1 MPSQESLIALFA
13 ALPLVVVVT
22 ILIGNALPN
31 GAITITSGAAV
42 IAFTTFFLTGG
53 YGVADHPSSSSVTTP
68 LAWVSAI
75 ILLLAAWTLA
85 SADAARAH
93 YWGWLA
99 LLSVTAYLSFWA
111 ILTITAQ
118 PAPCLI
124 TPSAIGPIVVSCVAP
139 SASLQLL
146 VRVGC
151 FIAPLAAQL
160 YSLRDTLPRSRRRPD
175 GLTISPLSAPD
186 ELAESREK
194 L

>member
-53 YGVADHPSSSSVTTP
+53 YGVADHPSSYSVTTP
-68 LAWVSAI
+68 LA
-75 ILLLAAWTLA
+75 
-85 SADAARAH
+85 RAH
-93 YWGWLA
+93 RWGWLA